1 LPTITEVGE
10 AERIRNVG
18 PGWSVGFEEDEPH
31 GQLVRLAP
39 DSRFVEESALEVE
52 LGEGYRRYD
61 EVRGM
66 ESVEDDVVAG
76 RRRLGEGETS
86 RRNEALAALI
96 ASSASFQSEGRRC
109 T

>member
-1 LPTITEVGE
+1 MEV
-10 AERIRNVG
+10 
-18 PGWSVGFEEDEPH
+18 EEDAPH
-31 GQLVRLAP
+31 GQLVRLTP
-39 DSRFVEESALEVE
+39 DLRFVEESALEVE

-66 ESVEDDVVAG
+66 ESVEDDAVAD
-76 RRRLGEGETS
+76 RRRVGEGETS